1 LWAQRGGEGD
11 GVFVDLA
18 RVGVDA
24 EDDVFEYALE
34 YSCQVVSLISVHGRD
49 SLT

>member
-11 GVFVDLA
+11 WVFVNLA

-24 EDDVFEYALE
+24 EDDVFEDALE
-34 YSCQVVSLISVHGRD
+34 ILR
-49 SLT
+49 